1 VADTMRVIIPK
12 EPFLDGAAIVR
23 AVENSLSEAAASAKT
38 DFGATTRTWDSQPDF
53 TIDSRPGVREV
64 YTTNDVYGYLNRGTA
79 VRRAVMVGGFRP
91 KTRHRY
97 IGSNKGKGGV
107 VFISKKLSLPGIEAR
122 EFDIAVKEK
131 MDDEVPVK
139 MQRAIAAEVTR
150 QNRG

>member
-1 VADTMRVIIPK
+1 MADSMRVIIPR

-23 AVENSLSEAAASAKT
+23 AVENSLSEAAASAKR
-38 DFGATTRTWDSQPDF
+38 DFMATTRTWDSRPEF

-64 YTTNDVYGYLNRGTA
+64 YTTSDVYGYLNAGTS

-107 VFISKKLSLPGIEAR
+107 VFVSKKLSLPGIEAR
-122 EFDIAVKEK
+122 EFDIAIAEK
-131 MDDEVPVK
+131 WNDK
-139 MQRAIAAEVTR
+139 MPALLQRAVDSEVTR